1 MAIATQKTAAETAYL
16 DAFAA
21 GDDWLAGEREKGFA
35 AFTATGLP
43 HRRMEDWK
51 WTDLRQL
58 IGKAF
63 PPVRG
68 GASGDIDALVAS
80 SPLKDIA
87 RARLVFVNGEFDAAR
102 SQMPASGDVA
112 VTALAHMGLGPDPAW
127 NLDGHVRGLKKQ
139 GPER

>member
-58 IGKAF
+58 IGDEFAF
-63 PPVRG
+63 GEHEEDVDTIGGLIFDILSRVPVRG
-68 GASGDIDALVAS
+68 EVIVNNGFEFRIMEADPRRIRRVEV
-80 SPLKDIA
+80 LKSA
-87 RARLVFVNGEFDAAR
+87 RRRVKR
-102 SQMPASGDVA
+102 S
-112 VTALAHMGLGPDPAW
+112 
-127 NLDGHVRGLKKQ
+127 
-139 GPER
+139 